1 MADSFLSIQHVKKTF
16 GDNTVVQDFNLDVG
30 AGEFISFLG
39 PSGCGKTTVLRMVA
53 GFEEPTS
60 GSIGIAGKDV
70 TRLKPNQRNIGM
82 VFQAYALFPNLTV
95 AQNIAF
101 GLKVAGVPRA
111 DSDRRVAEMLE
122 LIKLPQFGD
131 RYPYQLSGGQ
141 QQRVALARAIAP
153 KPKLLLLDEPLS
165 ALDAKVRVSL
175 RDEIRAI
182 QKELG
187 ITTVF
192 VTHDQE
198 EALSI
203 SDRIVVMYGGK
214 AEQVGTPFE
223 IYNRPA
229 TKFVANFVGTLT
241 LEGTVTDGDRHGQ
254 VRRWRGHA
262 ERQAQRLQGRRHA
275 VARAASGSDLARPP
289 GRPRRHARRRDFR
302 GELPRLSHPRARRPR
317 QGSRVARHLQ
327 QPGIAAA
334 DGRRKGRDQLLARRC
349 SGAAL
354 RQTPRVE
361 RRVGQAIDFPRSQ
374 ENLAAVRSHP
384 PRLSDTSGIS

>member
-1 MADSFLSIQHVKKTF
+1 MAETFLSIQNVKKAF
-16 GDNTVVQDFNLDVG
+16 GQTTVVQDFNLDVG
-30 AGEFISFLG
+30 RGEFVSFLG

-53 GFEEPTS
+53 GFEEPTA
-60 GSIGIAGKDV
+60 GSIMIGGKDV

-101 GLKVAGVPRA
+101 GLKVAGTPKA
-111 DSDRRVAEMLE
+111 ESDRRVAEMLE

-141 QQRVALARAIAP
+141 QQRVALARALAP
-153 KPKLLLLDEPLS
+153 KPKVLLLDEPLS

-182 QKELG
+182 QRELG
-187 ITTVF
+187 ITTIF

-214 AEQVGTPFE
+214 AEQVGAPFE

-229 TKFVANFVGTLT
+229 TKFVANFVGTLNV
-241 LEGTVTDGDRHGQ
+241 LEGTVSDASSGKVRIDTQEVSLKGKLNGSKTGDT
-254 VRRWRGHA
+254 
-262 ERQAQRLQGRRHA
+262 
-275 VARAASGSDLARPP
+275 
-289 GRPRRHARRRDFR
+289 
-302 GELPRLSHPRARRPR
+302 LS
-317 QGSRVARHLQ
+317 L
-327 QPGIAAA
+327 
-334 DGRRKGRDQLLARRC
+334 
-349 SGAAL
+349 AL
-354 RQTPRVE
+354 RPEAIALGRHPGNDSSLSGEIADVHFLGSVIRV
-361 RRVGQAIDFPRSQ
+361 RVGVAGSMVSLDTFNNSTT
-374 ENLAAVRSHP
+374 P
-384 PRLSDTSGIS
+384 PPSVGQKTEISFSSGDLLVLH

>member
-1 MADSFLSIQHVKKTF
+1 MADSFLSIQHVKKSF
-16 GDNTVVQDFNLDVG
+16 ADLTVVQDFNLDVG
-30 AGEFISFLG
+30 SGEFISFLG

-53 GFEEPTS
+53 GFEEPTA
-60 GSIGIAGKDV
+60 GSIVIAGKDV

-111 DSDRRVAEMLE
+111 DSDKRVAEMLE

-229 TKFVANFVGTLT
+229 TKFVANFVGTLNV
-241 LEGTVTDGDRHGQ
+241 LEGTVTDASAGKVKVGAGEVVLAGKLNGSKAGDTLSLALRPEAISLGK
-254 VRRWRGHA
+254 
-262 ERQAQRLQGRRHA
+262 
-275 VARAASGSDLARPP
+275 AA
-289 GRPRRHARRRDFR
+289 
-302 GELPRLSHPRARRPR
+302 
-317 QGSRVARHLQ
+317 
-327 QPGIAAA
+327 
-334 DGRRKGRDQLLARRC
+334 GRDTTLGGEISEVSFLG
-349 SGAAL
+349 SVI
-354 RQTPRVE
+354 RV
-361 RRVGQAIDFPRSQ
+361 RVGLGK
-374 ENLAAVRSHP
+374 EAVSLDTFNSPASP
-384 PRLSDTSGIS
+384 PPKVGERAEISFSPEDVLVLH

>member
-1 MADSFLSIQHVKKTF
+1 MADHFLSIQSVRKSF
-16 GDNTVVQDFNLDVG
+16 GPTTVVQDFNLDVG
-30 AGEFISFLG
+30 TGEFVSFLG

-60 GSIGIAGKDV
+60 GSVVIGGKDV

-101 GLKVAGVPRA
+101 GLKVAGVSKA
-111 DSDRRVAEMLE
+111 DTDSRVAEMLN

-175 RDEIRAI
+175 RDEIRSI

-223 IYNRPA
+223 IYNRPS
-229 TKFVANFVGTLT
+229 TKFVANFVGTLNV
-241 LEGTVTDGDRHGQ
+241 LEGTVTDASSGKVKVGIGEVMLKGKLNGSKAGDTLSLALRPEAISLG
-254 VRRWRGHA
+254 
-262 ERQAQRLQGRRHA
+262 RQ
-275 VARAASGSDLARPP
+275 P
-289 GRPRRHARRRDFR
+289 GRDATLG
-302 GELPRLSHPRARRPR
+302 GEISEVSFL
-317 QGSRVARHLQ
+317 GSVIRV
-327 QPGIAAA
+327 
-334 DGRRKGRDQLLARRC
+334 
-349 SGAAL
+349 
-354 RQTPRVE
+354 
-361 RRVGQAIDFPRSQ
+361 RVGLGKDTVSLDTFNSPAS
-374 ENLAAVRSHP
+374 P
-384 PRLSDTSGIS
+384 PPTVGEKAEISFSPDDVLVLH

>member
-1 MADSFLSIQHVKKTF
+1 MVEPFLKIEHVRKTF
-16 GDNTVVQDFNLDVG
+16 GATTVVQDFNLDVG

-53 GFEEPTS
+53 GFEEPS
-60 GSIGIAGKDV
+60 DGKIVVGGKDI
-70 TRLKPNQRNIGM
+70 TRLRPNQRNIGM

-95 AQNIAF
+95 AQNIGF

-111 DSDRRVAEMLE
+111 ESDRRVAEMLE

-141 QQRVALARAIAP
+141 QQRVALARALAP

-182 QKELG
+182 QRELG
-187 ITTVF
+187 ITTIF

-229 TKFVANFVGTLT
+229 TKFVANFVGTLNV
-241 LEGTVTDGDRHGQ
+241 LEGVVTDASSGNVRVNSQDISIKQKLNGSKTGETLALALRPEAIALGPKPGNDTSLEGHISEVHFLGSVIRVRVGVGDSVVSLDTFNNPSTPPPAVGDRT
-254 VRRWRGHA
+254 A
-262 ERQAQRLQGRRHA
+262 I
-275 VARAASGSDLARPP
+275 SFSSNDLLVL
-289 GRPRRHARRRDFR
+289 H
-302 GELPRLSHPRARRPR
+302 
-317 QGSRVARHLQ
+317 
-327 QPGIAAA
+327 
-334 DGRRKGRDQLLARRC
+334 
-349 SGAAL
+349 
-354 RQTPRVE
+354 
-361 RRVGQAIDFPRSQ
+361 
-374 ENLAAVRSHP
+374 
-384 PRLSDTSGIS
+384 